1 MAVIYAGVC
10 LFVIGFVLFF
20 ACSRMKVPFSNS
32 LSDMPMRIQ
41 ISVYAMVFGVLAI
54 CVGIMYVLVTDPM
67 ILLR

>member
-1 MAVIYAGVC
+1 MVVIYAGVC
-10 LFVIGFVLFF
+10 LFVIGFVLFL

-41 ISVYAMVFGVLAI
+41 ISVYTMVLGILII
-54 CVGIMYVLVTDPM
+54 CASVMYVLVTDPM

>member
-1 MAVIYAGVC
+1 MAVIYAGAC
-10 LFVIGFVLFF
+10 LFVIGFVLFL

-41 ISVYAMVFGVLAI
+41 ISVYAMVFGVLVI